1 MTLRLVGVATLLAW
15 VGLTLVLAEVP
26 WFRRAS
32 LADRLAPHL
41 PGAGRRGRSW
51 TVADLGAVCAPLL
64 TRAGDTLA
72 AGLGIDEPLS
82 VRLERAHDR
91 RSDLEVRLRQV
102 ALALVA
108 LLAGSATAVALG
120 APGALAAVVVLV
132 PPVLAVLWVEH
143 GVTRAATA
151 WQEQL
156 FGELPVVAE
165 QIGTLL
171 GAGWSLSGA
180 LERVAVRGGGAC
192 AADLALV
199 VARLRHGLDE
209 HAALR
214 EWAERARVDA
224 VDRLVSVL
232 ALERDTA
239 DLSALVAAEARHARQ
254 EAHRRTIEAIERR
267 NQQVWIPV
275 TVAALVPGV
284 LLMAVPFVDAL
295 SVFAA

>member
-1 MTLRLVGVATLLAW
+1 MNLRLVGLAALLTW
-15 VGLTLVLAEVP
+15 LGLTLVLAEVP

-32 LADRLAPHL
+32 LADRLSPHL

-51 TVADLGAVCAPLL
+51 TLADLGALCAPLL
-64 TRAGDTLA
+64 IRAGDALA

-82 VRLERAHDR
+82 ERLERAHDR

-120 APGALAAVVVLV
+120 APGALAAVMVLV

-143 GVTRAATA
+143 GVTRAAA
-151 WQEQL
+151 ARQEQL
-156 FGELPVVAE
+156 FAEVPVVAE
-165 QIGTLL
+165 QIATLL
-171 GAGWSLSGA
+171 GAGWSLGGA

-224 VDRLVSVL
+224 VDRLVSIL

-239 DLSALVAAEARHARQ
+239 DLSALVAAEARQARQ
-254 EAHRRTIEAIERR
+254 EAHRRTIESIERR

-295 SVFAA
+295 SVFTA